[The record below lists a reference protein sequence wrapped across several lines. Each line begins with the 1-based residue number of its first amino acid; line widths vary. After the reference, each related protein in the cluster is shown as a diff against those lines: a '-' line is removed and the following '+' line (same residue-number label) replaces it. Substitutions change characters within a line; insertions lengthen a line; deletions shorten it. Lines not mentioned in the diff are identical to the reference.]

1 MVQIIPDITNIAIKP
16 RKSRFNMKTTKN
28 MNFDT
33 MIFKFIDIIPLIN
46 ANNSSYLCKNRKFL
60 VKPFNVKIEHLNP
73 TQFQEFRKSDLEYW
87 QSPELFI
94 NWINNLPDLDHIL
107 EQIELKKRISKTD
120 LNSLICSFSNI
131 LVFLTQTQFLIK

>member
-46 ANNSSYLCKNRKFL
+46 ANNSSYLCK
-60 VKPFNVKIEHLNP
+60 KPE
-73 TQFQEFRKSDLEYW
+73 
-87 QSPELFI
+87 
-94 NWINNLPDLDHIL
+94 IL
-107 EQIELKKRISKTD
+107 SETI
-120 LNSLICSFSNI
+120 
-131 LVFLTQTQFLIK
+131 